1 MTTTI
6 GSFAQKGK
14 GYCQLGDSS
23 HDSGILGASGEHPA
37 RCANDAM

>member
-23 HDSGILGASGEHPA
+23 HDSSASGEHLGGWA
-37 RCANDAM
+37 DDAV

>member
-23 HDSGILGASGEHPA
+23 HYSGASGEHPA